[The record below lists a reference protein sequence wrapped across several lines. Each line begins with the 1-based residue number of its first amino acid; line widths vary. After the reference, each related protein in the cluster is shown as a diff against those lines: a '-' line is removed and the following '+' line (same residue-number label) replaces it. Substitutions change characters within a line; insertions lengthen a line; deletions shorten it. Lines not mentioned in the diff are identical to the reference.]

1 MFERTTWDPE
11 RGNPRLP
18 RRDCFGVATRLFL
31 LSGALLAVVGFIGHA
46 AGWVLVTTTIGP
58 TLYILLAH
66 PDLKASTMRSG
77 VLGHGCAIA
86 SGLAM
91 LAAFGLWTHPSVP
104 KAGHDTAAQIGAE
117 TLSVAITLF
126 LLTVLDAH
134 HPPAASTALLITS
147 GIARP
152 GPPLYGMIVGLAAVL
167 AVAPLLAGLPGFRA
181 ATIRVDK

>member
-1 MFERTTWDPE
+1 MYERAAWSRQPDD
-11 RGNPRLP
+11 RSISVRDRL
-18 RRDCFGVATRLFL
+18 GAGTRLFV
-31 LSGALLAVVGFIGHA
+31 LSGALLAAIGFVGYA
-46 AGWVLVTTTIGP
+46 AGWILVTTTIGP

-66 PDLKASTMRSG
+66 PDIKASSLRSG
-77 VLGHGCAIA
+77 VLGHSCAIA

-91 LAAFGLWTHPSVP
+91 LAVFGLWSNPSVSE
-104 KAGHDTAAQIGAE
+104 AGQDTPAQIGAE
-117 TLSVAITLF
+117 TLSVAVTLF
-126 LLTVLDAH
+126 LLTALNAH

-181 ATIRVDK
+181 ATVRVDK